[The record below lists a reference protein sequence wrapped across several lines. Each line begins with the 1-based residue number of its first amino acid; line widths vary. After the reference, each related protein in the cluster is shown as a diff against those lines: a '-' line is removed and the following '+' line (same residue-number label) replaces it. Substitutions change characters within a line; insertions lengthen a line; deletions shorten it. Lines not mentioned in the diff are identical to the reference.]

1 MKVEDVPDGPLLV
14 DTDVFSWI
22 IWERKRYEEF
32 RALLQGHLL
41 AISFATVG
49 ELRSGALKAFG
60 ERRQALLEDRIAR
73 YFVILTV
80 TDIVTWHWATIAARL
95 GGQLKGGGVNDM
107 WTAATALA
115 QPSPLPIVTGNLSDF
130 QRIST
135 VSPLVV
141 VHPDV

>member
-32 RALLQGHLL
+32 RALIQGHLL

-60 ERRQALLEDRIAR
+60 ERRRALLEDRSR
-73 YFVILTV
+73 
-80 TDIVTWHWATIAARL
+80 R
-95 GGQLKGGGVNDM
+95 
-107 WTAATALA
+107 
-115 QPSPLPIVTGNLSDF
+115 
-130 QRIST
+130 
-135 VSPLVV
+135 
-141 VHPDV
+141 